1 MISIERIYYPE
12 NEFKLLYKS
21 LRFMS
26 KQDCYV
32 QAQNKKYLEYDLTEI
47 IDCFMLRWNYQKMP
61 KDTIH
66 KLHRFAIAYRHN
78 VVKGTK

>member
-1 MISIERIYYPE
+1 MITIERIYYPV

-21 LRFMS
+21 LRYMS
-26 KQDCYV
+26 KQECYL
-32 QAQNKKYLEYDLTEI
+32 QNKKYLEHDLTEI
-47 IDCFMLRWNYQKMP
+47 IDCFMIRWDYLKMP

-66 KLHRFAIAYRHN
+66 KLHRYAIAYRYK

>member
-12 NEFKLLYKS
+12 IEFKLLYKT
-21 LRFMS
+21 LRYMS
-26 KQDCYV
+26 KQECYSSP
-32 QAQNKKYLEYDLTEI
+32 QNKKYLENDLTEI

-61 KDTIH
+61 KDTIR

-78 VVKGTK
+78 ALQGTK